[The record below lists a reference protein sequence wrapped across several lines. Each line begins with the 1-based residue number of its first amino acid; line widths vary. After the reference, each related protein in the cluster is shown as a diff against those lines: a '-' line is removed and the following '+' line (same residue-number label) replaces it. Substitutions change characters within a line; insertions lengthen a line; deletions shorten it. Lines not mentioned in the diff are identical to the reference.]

1 MATGFRGMPL
11 TGTQAGMVP
20 ACQAEGARVA
30 AETRQKEGQMGV
42 LTKIQY
48 KAGSSHGVLS
58 SWQPWVQG
66 RLGWHCD
73 CSLEALD
80 RNVNVT
86 VQSPQRDACNFQVGC
101 LQPTRGPFVTARV
114 LSSGSWPEDRDK
126 DPADCSK
133 FSL

>member
-1 MATGFRGMPL
+1 
-11 TGTQAGMVP
+11 
-20 ACQAEGARVA
+20 
-30 AETRQKEGQMGV
+30 MGV

>member
-1 MATGFRGMPL
+1 MYR
-11 TGTQAGMVP
+11 
-20 ACQAEGARVA
+20 
-30 AETRQKEGQMGV
+30 
-42 LTKIQY
+42 
-48 KAGSSHGVLS
+48 
-58 SWQPWVQG
+58 
-66 RLGWHCD
+66 D

-86 VQSPQRDACNFQVGC
+86 VQSPQCDARNFQVGC

-114 LSSGSWPEDRDK
+114 TDRTQQRVLAEDRDK